1 MALVIGVTGGIA
13 SGKTTVANL
22 FHHHF
27 DIDIVDAD
35 LIAREV
41 VAPDSAGLQ
50 AIVAHFGSH
59 ILLADGSL
67 DRAALRGIIFNQPDE
82 KAWLDNL
89 LHPMIRHEMELA
101 LTKVSSPYALLV
113 VPLLIENQLQSMVDR
128 VLVIDVDPQ
137 IQIARTMQRDNVS
150 REQAEQILAAQASR
164 QQRLAMADD
173 IINNEVS
180 DDELLQMVSNLN
192 EKYLVIQ
199 GNNL

>member
-22 FHHHF
+22 FQQHF
-27 DIDIVDAD
+27 GVDIVDAD
-35 LIAREV
+35 LVAREV
-41 VAPDSAGLQ
+41 VTPNSAGLN
-50 AIVAHFGSH
+50 AIVAHFGPD

-67 DRAALRGIIFNQPDE
+67 DRAKLRGIIFNQPDE
-82 KAWLDNL
+82 KAWLDGV
-89 LHPMIRHEMELA
+89 LHPMIRQEMQRA

-173 IINNEVS
+173 IINNQVS
-180 DDELLQMVSNLN
+180 NDELLHMISNLN
-192 EKYLVIQ
+192 DKYLVLQ